1 MTENQKKYSKRIKGA
16 PLLEGAPLLFKPL
29 FKVHIVLD
37 QNMSLKVTHDIA
49 ESLQTGI
56 ESLPEIERAFVHCD
70 YEFEHHPQ
78 DEHKAV

>member
-1 MTENQKKYSKRIKGA
+1 MKYDTFEVLNEVFLNFTSF
-16 PLLEGAPLLFKPL
+16 FKW
-29 FKVHIVLD
+29 VHIVLD